1 MTSTEVLTIPQA
13 AKRAGWSRRRMYR
26 FLMAQHQKLGGLL
39 VNVSAGK
46 RPVWTVSLGALRS
59 IAPEWSADPE
69 HVSAEIEYLRGHAAN
84 TDHRLTGCEEEIRCL
99 RGQIAM
105 LVGRIVKER
114 RRTG

>member
-1 MTSTEVLTIPQA
+1 MTSTEVLTISQA

-26 FLMAQHQKLGGLL
+26 FLLGQHRKVGGLL

-59 IAPEWSADPE
+59 IAPEWSSDPE
-69 HVSAEIEYLRGHAAN
+69 QVSADLEYLKDHAEN
-84 TDHRLTGCEEEIRCL
+84 TDQRLAAHEDEIRCL

-105 LVGRIVKER
+105 LVER
-114 RRTG
+114 VRGAA

>member
-1 MTSTEVLTIPQA
+1 MTSTEVLTISQA

-26 FLMAQHQKLGGLL
+26 FLLAQHRKTGGLL

-46 RPVWTVSLGALRS
+46 RPIWTVSLGALRG

-69 HVSAEIEYLRGHAAN
+69 QVSVDLECLRERAAN
-84 TDHRLTGCEEEIRCL
+84 AEHRLSVHDDELRCL
-99 RGQIAM
+99 RGQVAM
-105 LVGRIVKER
+105 LVERIAKER